1 MGFGSF
7 FAAAHRFDKRA
18 PVPNSS
24 PDSPASPSVAPIAA
38 IGRFTLSLV
47 GTVGQFFMF
56 TVKGLRCAIFPI
68 IRPRLLV
75 QQLEFVGNLSLGIV
89 LLAGAMIGGIFG
101 LQLGQIFKLFGVESM
116 IGAAAGFALAREL
129 APLVVA
135 FLVTGRAG
143 SAMAAEI
150 ASMQVNEQVDAMR
163 VMAVN
168 PYNYLIAPRLI
179 GSIIMMPVLMVFF
192 LVIGV
197 ATSFIIGIVVYNVDV
212 ADFIARIQWIVSPE
226 DIYMGMQKAA
236 LFGLVF
242 SSLGCFQ
249 GYFARGGA
257 KGVGAA
263 TTRAVVYSYV
273 AILLADYVVT
283 LLQFKFQS
291 G

>member
-1 MGFGSF
+1 MSEL
-7 FAAAHRFDKRA
+7 A
-18 PVPNSS
+18 PVT
-24 PDSPASPSVAPIAA
+24 ATGRLVLGLFETT
-38 IGRFTLSLV
+38 GRFI
-47 GTVGQFFMF
+47 MF
-56 TVKGLRCAIFPI
+56 TLKGLRCAIFPV
-68 IRPRLLV
+68 IRLKLLV
-75 QQLEFVGNLSLGIV
+75 QQLEFVGNLSFGIV

-168 PYNYLIAPRLI
+168 PYNYLIAPRLL

-197 ATSFIIGIVVYNVDV
+197 VTSYLIGVMVYNVDV
-212 ADFIARIQWIVSPE
+212 ADFVARIQWIVSPE
-226 DIYMGMQKAA
+226 DIFMGMQKAA

-242 SSLGCFQ
+242 SSLGCYQ

-273 AILLADYVVT
+273 SILIADYIVT
-283 LLQFKFQS
+283 LLQFKLQS
-291 G
+291 

>member
-1 MGFGSF
+1 MAAFAPITALGRVTLSLFETFGSF
-7 FAAAHRFDKRA
+7 TM
-18 PVPNSS
+18 
-24 PDSPASPSVAPIAA
+24 
-38 IGRFTLSLV
+38 FTL
-47 GTVGQFFMF
+47 
-56 TVKGLRCAIFPI
+56 KGLKCCVFPLV
-68 IRPRLLV
+68 RGKLLV
-75 QQLEFVGNLSLGIV
+75 QQLEFVGNLSFGIV

-168 PYNYLIAPRLI
+168 PFNYLIAPRLL
-179 GSIIMMPVLMVFF
+179 GAVIMTPILMVFF

-197 ATSFIIGIVVYNVDV
+197 LTSFVIGIAVYKVDV
-212 ADFIARIQWIVSPE
+212 ADFIARIQWIVAPA
-226 DIYMGMQKAA
+226 DIFMGMQKAA

-242 SSLGCFQ
+242 SSLGCYQ

-273 AILLADYVVT
+273 TILIADYLVT
-283 LLQFKFQS
+283 LLQFKLES
-291 G
+291 

>member
-1 MGFGSF
+1 M
-7 FAAAHRFDKRA
+7 AQI
-18 PVPNSS
+18 
-24 PDSPASPSVAPIAA
+24 APISVVGRVTLGVLETL
-38 IGRFTLSLV
+38 GRFVLFTL
-47 GTVGQFFMF
+47 
-56 TVKGLRCAIFPI
+56 KGLRCGFVPLV
-68 IRPRLLV
+68 PGRLLM
-75 QQLEFVGNLSLGIV
+75 QQLEFVGNLSFGIV

-168 PYNYLIAPRLI
+168 PFNYLIAPRLI
-179 GSIIMMPVLMVFF
+179 GSIIMTPILMVFF
-192 LVIGV
+192 LVVGVITSFFIGV
-197 ATSFIIGIVVYNVDV
+197 LVYEVDI
-212 ADFIARIQWIVSPE
+212 ADFIARIQWIVSPT
-226 DIYMGMQKAA
+226 DIFMGMQKAA

-242 SSLGCFQ
+242 SSLGCYQ

-263 TTRAVVYSYV
+263 TTKAVVYSYV
-273 AILLADYVVT
+273 AILLVDYLMT
-283 LLQFKFQS
+283 MIQFKVAA
-291 G
+291 